1 MKMAR
6 FLALFVLLFA
16 AAASAQD
23 NTPPPFPAPGRL
35 IDLGGWRLHLN
46 CTGQSSGSQ
55 PTVILEAGI
64 GDFSVEWSLVQPG
77 IAKFARVCSYD
88 RAGDG
93 WSDLGPYPRTMRQL
107 VYELHTMLDKA
118 GVRPPFVLVG
128 HSYGGWL
135 VRLYAYTYAPEV
147 AGMVLIEAGGTN
159 PWRLQPNGRLVR
171 ASELA
176 TGKPIPALQTANP
189 LKESDVPPAALT
201 QMKLAAQVQGP
212 TANEAPRNKLPSDA
226 QQMRT
231 WSLSRW
237 QHFVAG
243 SNPAESDELVDL
255 MTREKGEY
263 PLGDMPL
270 VVMTRGIPDETG
282 PDAKTLEEDHQ
293 QDQASMILL
302 SRNGKQVIAAHGG
315 HHVQLDEPEFVIQT
329 VHDVIFSIRK

>member
-1 MKMAR
+1 MKMASLTA
-6 FLALFVLLFA
+6 FFVLLFVVT
-16 AAASAQD
+16 ASAQD
-23 NTPPPFPAPGRL
+23 NTAPPFPAPGRL
-35 IDLGGWRLHLN
+35 IDVGGWRLHLN
-46 CTGQSSGSQ
+46 CTGQSSASQ

-64 GDFSVEWSLVQPG
+64 GDFSVEWNLVQPG
-77 IAKFARVCSYD
+77 VAKFTRVCSYD

-93 WSDLGPYPRTMRQL
+93 WSDLGPYPRTMHQL
-107 VYELHTMLDKA
+107 VYELHTLLDKA

-135 VRLYAYTYAPEV
+135 VRLYAHTYAPEV

-159 PWRLQPNGRLVR
+159 PWRLQPNGKLVR

-176 TGKPIPALQTANP
+176 TGKPIPALQTSNP
-189 LKESDVPPAALT
+189 LKESDVPSAALN

-212 TANEAPRNKLPSDA
+212 TANEAPRNKLPLDA

-243 SNPAESDELVDL
+243 SNPAESDEVVDL
-255 MTREKGEY
+255 MTREKGEH
-263 PLGDMPL
+263 PLGNMPL

-293 QDQASMILL
+293 QDQASMVLF
-302 SRNGKQVIAAHGG
+302 SRNGKQVVAAHSG
-315 HHVQLDEPEFVIQT
+315 HHIQLDEPKLVIQT
-329 VHDVIFSIRK
+329 VQDVIASIGK

>member
-1 MKMAR
+1 MKMA
-6 FLALFVLLFA
+6 LLPALFVLLLA
-16 AAASAQD
+16 ATLTAQD
-23 NTPPPFPAPGRL
+23 SAAPPFPAPGRL
-35 IDLGGWRLHLN
+35 IDVGGWHLHLN
-46 CTGQSSGSQ
+46 CTGQSGASQ

-77 IAKFARVCSYD
+77 LAKFARVCSYD

-93 WSDLGPYPRTMRQL
+93 WSDSGPYPRTMHQL
-107 VYELHTMLDKA
+107 VYELHTLLDKA

-176 TGKPIPALQTANP
+176 TGKPVPAVQTSNP
-189 LKESDVPPAALT
+189 MKESAVPSAALN
-201 QMKLAAQVQGP
+201 QMKLEAQVQGP

-226 QQMRT
+226 QRMRT

-243 SNPAESDELVDL
+243 SNPAESDELVEL
-255 MTREKGEY
+255 MAREKGEH
-263 PLGDMPL
+263 PLGNMPL
-270 VVMTRGIPDETG
+270 VVITRGVSDETG

-293 QDQASMILL
+293 QDQASMVRF
-302 SRNGKQVIAAHGG
+302 SQNGRRVIATHGG
-315 HHVQLDEPEFVIQT
+315 HHIQLDEPELVIQT
-329 VHDVIFSIRK
+329 VHEVIASIGR